1 MIVTLQWKIKCHLG
15 LVSYVNKRAALIS
28 FQPVI
33 MYLSFLSEATMEV
46 SKQSN
51 KSAVR
56 GFSKD
61 NINDI
66 VIWKFD
72 FMPL

>member
-1 MIVTLQWKIKCHLG
+1 
-15 LVSYVNKRAALIS
+15 
-28 FQPVI
+28 

-46 SKQSN
+46 LKQSN

-61 NINDI
+61 NVNDI